1 MAGRIGDMF
10 WWFFGWL
17 DPQISGIGSPRSDW
31 DDIFAEIEVDAVD
44 AVDDAPPLGQRA
56 ELLLMGATGRVGM
69 ARGTSQPFPFFF
81 ALKPPVQ
88 SRIKYHTLIIYIY
101 TCIHYDIYISIVICI
116 YIYICVCVCVCVWYI
131 DVYCGI
137 TFICV
142 LRHGCHTL
150 WIVEVTSSFGS
161 PRLVICQLDVLL
173 QHLRRAA
180 NVCCMLMYVLVYS
193 TNRQVWLFCFKVVW
207 SLLSSLFSCPYLA
220 TCLDWCR

>member
-101 TCIHYDIYISIVICI
+101 MYTLRYLYIYSNMYI
-116 YIYICVCVCVCVWYI
+116 YIYIYVCVCLCVVYWCILWYHFHMCSSSWMSYIVNCWSDQLLWFSKACDLSAGRSFAAPTQSCKRMLYVDVCTRI
-131 DVYCGI
+131 
-137 TFICV
+137 
-142 LRHGCHTL
+142 
-150 WIVEVTSSFGS
+150 
-161 PRLVICQLDVLL
+161 
-173 QHLRRAA
+173 
-180 NVCCMLMYVLVYS
+180 
-193 TNRQVWLFCFKVVW
+193 
-207 SLLSSLFSCPYLA
+207 
-220 TCLDWCR
+220 